1 LDNFGQILTATILN
15 GRTFTWQPIQNTSS
29 ALTTRATIM
38 SGAPTKTNT
47 SIVSDQDRHFI
58 HLGTETT
65 IGSQNTFDPMFI
77 RFSNQ
82 ENFNNINQPPLIPQV
97 HLE

>member
-1 LDNFGQILTATILN
+1 VPLPEQY
-15 GRTFTWQPIQNTSS
+15 
-29 ALTTRATIM
+29 
-38 SGAPTKTNT
+38 

-65 IGSQNTFDPMFI
+65 IGTTATFDPMFI

-82 ENFNNINQPPLIPQV
+82 ENFTQYQPTSVNTAGTFRIDDGTEIVGAIKQKTIF
-97 HLE
+97 

>member
-1 LDNFGQILTATILN
+1 
-15 GRTFTWQPIQNTSS
+15 
-29 ALTTRATIM
+29 M

-65 IGSQNTFDPMFI
+65 IGSQSTFDPMFI
-77 RFSNQ
+77 RFLIKRILMS
-82 ENFNNINQPPLIPQV
+82 INQPLLILQV